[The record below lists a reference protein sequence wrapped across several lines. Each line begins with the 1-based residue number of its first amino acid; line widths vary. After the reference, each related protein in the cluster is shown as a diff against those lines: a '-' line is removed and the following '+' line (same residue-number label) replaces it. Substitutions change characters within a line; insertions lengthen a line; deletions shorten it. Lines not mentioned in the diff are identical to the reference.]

1 MNRIAVNLSRAFLV
15 LSIGWIAY
23 TQTSHGQSSDLNIKK
38 LKNELYVIEG
48 TSNGS
53 GDVGNVAVYVTSEGV
68 ILVDDRFAQDHGQIV
83 AAVKRVTSQ
92 PIRYVINTHHHG
104 DHTGSNLRF
113 LATSELI
120 AHSNARK
127 HMLEGN
133 MPGPPQIAFTDQTSV
148 FLGGK
153 EVRAIYYGRG
163 HTDGDIA
170 VYFPTEHV
178 VHLGDLMAGT
188 RGVTNPV
195 VDYKNGG
202 CLRDWPLTLDGV
214 LKLDIDTVI
223 PGHGEISTRDGLLA
237 HRNKIASIRDQISGL
252 VHEGKSKDEIG
263 KLLVSKFDFKPI
275 NMGGLDGMMAELKN

>member
-1 MNRIAVNLSRAFLV
+1 MALACRATALAPANARWRTAKKTVGSASNLLLYSQHESDRRKSFACIFGFFARVDCLYPV
-15 LSIGWIAY
+15 IL
-23 TQTSHGQSSDLNIKK
+23 GQGTELNIKK

-68 ILVDDRFAQDHGQIV
+68 ILVDDRFAQDYDLIV

-120 AHSNARK
+120 AHTNARK

-133 MPGPPQIAFTDQTSV
+133 MPGPPQITFTNQTSV

-170 VYFPTEHV
+170 VYFP
-178 VHLGDLMAGT
+178 
-188 RGVTNPV
+188 
-195 VDYKNGG
+195 
-202 CLRDWPLTLDGV
+202 
-214 LKLDIDTVI
+214 
-223 PGHGEISTRDGLLA
+223 
-237 HRNKIASIRDQISGL
+237 
-252 VHEGKSKDEIG
+252 
-263 KLLVSKFDFKPI
+263 
-275 NMGGLDGMMAELKN
+275 AEQWFI